1 MKPPTDLPSF
11 RSFFDSIDWARMEQ
25 EIADE
30 AHARLVIVGPVNSGK
45 STLFNLLKGQVVSEV
60 SAVPGTT
67 KAAVSEHFGPFTLVD
82 TPGFGEVAGA
92 DRGKIAQEEITQ
104 AQLALL
110 LLDAGAGIRQ
120 SDLDLY
126 YEIRAADVPVL
137 VVLNKIDLIRRDLQ
151 AVLSDLSFRLQGIQ
165 AIPISARTGAGVTD
179 KLIPAII
186 QSNEAVA
193 VVIGRTLPAY
203 RALAARRVIRS
214 TMWWALLLGAEPIP
228 GLDLPLLLGMQ
239 ARMILRLSA
248 IYGENFTAHHARE
261 LLTTIAGSL
270 MARYLGMELAKLVP
284 GLGWVV
290 SGIVAALGTLTMGNV
305 AESYFESG
313 RRLAPEQLRQL
324 YQKMFRRPGAPPALP
339 PSSH

>member
-1 MKPPTDLPSF
+1 MKPPTDLPSL
-11 RSFFDSIDWARMEQ
+11 RSFFDSIDWSGMER
-25 EIADE
+25 EVADE

-82 TPGFGEVAGA
+82 TPGFGEAAGA
-92 DRGKIAQEEITQ
+92 ERVKIAQEEIGK

-120 SDLDLY
+120 ADLDLY
-126 YEIRAADVPVL
+126 YTLREADVPVL
-137 VVLNKIDLIRRDLQ
+137 VVLNKTDLVRRDLQ
-151 AVLSDLSFRLQGIQ
+151 AILSDISFRLQGLQ
-165 AIPISARTGAGVTD
+165 VIPISARTGAGVTD
-179 KLIPAII
+179 RLIPAII
-186 QSNEAVA
+186 QSNEAMA

-203 RALAARRVIRS
+203 RAVAARRIIRS
-214 TMWWALLLGAEPIP
+214 TAWWALLLGTEPIP

-239 ARMILRLSA
+239 ARMVLRLAA
-248 IYGENFTAHHARE
+248 IYGESFTAQHARE

-270 MARYLGMELAKLVP
+270 VARYLGEELAKLIP

-290 SGIVAALGTLTMGNV
+290 SGIVAALGTVTMGNV
-305 AESYFESG
+305 AEAYFESG
-313 RRLAPEQLRQL
+313 HQLTPEQLRRL
-324 YQKMFRRPGAPPALP
+324 YQRMFRRPGAPPALP
-339 PSSH
+339 PASR